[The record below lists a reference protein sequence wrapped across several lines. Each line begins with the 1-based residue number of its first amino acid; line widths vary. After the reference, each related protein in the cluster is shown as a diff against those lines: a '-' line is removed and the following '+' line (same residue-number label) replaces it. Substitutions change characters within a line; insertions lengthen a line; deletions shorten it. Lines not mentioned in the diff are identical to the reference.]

1 MFRDL
6 KEYQEIQ
13 NLYESQVYLSEEE
26 ENELFDIVESFD
38 LTDEELEYFVENLE
52 EFSADQDLQE
62 IKNIRGTLNTLSRLK
77 GGKFGGGMK
86 TGIDLSKSAKKANLK
101 NLMGRKPFDPIK
113 GPKFAG
119 PVNLRKFT
127 SIKDKLKTNAKRL
140 AVAGGGV
147 GTIALARQ
155 LGKGGAVE
163 QEKKK
168 IEDKVKDK
176 TITKVKSVTAG
187 ASDDAIKKGIEDAKK
202 TGIPNNTAVQGG
214 AMSQKAR
221 EDAAFNRGERKAR
234 KDLKDP
240 TLNDNMKKK
249 TDPPKATDTKS
260 QTSTTTTTPQKKMS
274 SIEKKNRAR
283 FGDERVD
290 MLKAKNKDFQAM
302 KKGKMTKQEFVDKYP
317 KSITAQR
324 QNKLRDH
331 TEWDAYDIV
340 LEYLLST
347 EQVATIEEANY
358 VMMQLDKENIQEIVG
373 GAVKGLKAIGR
384 FGAKS
389 PKNFAITMAGT
400 GLVGQTAVKPIAQTL
415 AKVTS
420 PKVETPKVQ
429 TSTNDVQVGS
439 GIDARQPGES
449 LLDYAKRRKKSLE
462 TQDRKLGAGEY

>member
-13 NLYESQVYLSEEE
+13 NLYEGQVYLSEEE

-62 IKNIRGTLNTLSRLK
+62 IKNIKRTFQTLNRLK
-77 GGKFGGGMK
+77 GGQFGGGMK
-86 TGIDLSKSAKKANLK
+86 TGIDLTKTAKRANLK

-119 PVNLRKFT
+119 PVNLGKFT

-140 AVAGGGV
+140 AIAGGGV
-147 GTIALARQ
+147 GTIAIARQ
-155 LGKGGAVE
+155 LGKGSDVE
-163 QEKKK
+163 KEKEKKK
-168 IEDKVKDK
+168 IENKVKDK
-176 TITKVKSVTAG
+176 TITKVTPTTTSSSTDAEGKKIPSTKEIRAKSDRATSAGNAGSSTDSGGTAG
-187 ASDDAIKKGIEDAKK
+187 PQK
-202 TGIPNNTAVQGG
+202 TET
-214 AMSQKAR
+214 K
-221 EDAAFNRGERKAR
+221 
-234 KDLKDP
+234 
-240 TLNDNMKKK
+240 
-249 TDPPKATDTKS
+249 TDTKPKTTETKT
-260 QTSTTTTTPQKKMS
+260 QTSTTTTAPQKKMS

-283 FGDERVD
+283 FGDKRVD
-290 MLKAKNKDFQAM
+290 MLKAKNKAFQDM
-302 KKGKMTKQEFVDKYP
+302 KKGKITKDQFIKDFP

-324 QNKLRDH
+324 EQGLRDH
-331 TEWDAYDIV
+331 KELDAYNIV

-347 EQVATIEEANY
+347 EQAATIEEANY

-373 GAVKGLKAIGR
+373 AGVKGLKAIGR

-415 AKVTS
+415 AKVTA
-420 PKVETPKVQ
+420 PKVQ
-429 TSTNDVQVGS
+429 TPVVTPTVTPE
-439 GIDARQPGES
+439 AQPGDGIPGRRSDES
-449 LLDYAKRRKKSLE
+449 LADYYKRRNKS
-462 TQDRKLGAGEY
+462 TQQQIKNIP